1 MMKKLSYEDFVKR
14 AKRIHGEDYE
24 YIKDSYTTTKKK
36 MWIIHKKCNHKFQQ
50 TPHNHLQGQGCP
62 KCCYKNRKTNYS
74 FITKAKKLF
83 GNKQSLLALILC
95 MLFAPY
101 YTYTPFYYTDSL
113 SMPFLIG
120 SVYLFVSAIKSEN
133 KYKRYA
139 LLVAFGGVVFLGFKM
154 KATVIFALICGLV
167 YVLLKFDIKR
177 VATISLAV
185 IVGFSTV
192 GAVYI
197 QPV

>member
-74 FITKAKKLF
+74 FITKAEKLF
-83 GNKQSLLALILC
+83 GNKYSFPNIEEE
-95 MLFAPY
+95 Y
-101 YTYTPFYYTDSL
+101 INSHSKIT
-113 SMPFLIG
+113 
-120 SVYLFVSAIKSEN
+120 IKCN
-133 KYKRYA
+133 
-139 LLVAFGGVVFLGFKM
+139 L
-154 KATVIFALICGLV
+154 
-167 YVLLKFDIKR
+167 
-177 VATISLAV
+177 
-185 IVGFSTV
+185 
-192 GAVYI
+192 
-197 QPV
+197 